1 MERYVIVIPADE
13 EQKARLVRCDDGDTC
28 KLETL
33 QTLVGGPIETAE
45 SCLAANWAREDV
57 DSIQLIVNEEG
68 LLQELPFNERAT
80 DLYQYRYMSGIVG
93 TAVLMAAMVTAIGA
107 LLVSSGI
114 EHSANGWEM
123 LGWAAAAL
131 VLLAAALAM
140 LGLGSCAD
148 KESRKGNKAHKAPA
162 DTVKPKS
169 RRKAG

>member
-1 MERYVIVIPADE
+1 MKL
-13 EQKARLVRCDDGDTC
+13 KAT
-28 KLETL
+28 
-33 QTLVGGPIETAE
+33 I
-45 SCLAANWAREDV
+45 
-57 DSIQLIVNEEG
+57 
-68 LLQELPFNERAT
+68 RAS
-80 DLYQYRYMSGIVG
+80 LWY
-93 TAVLMAAMVTAIGA
+93 MAAMVTAIGA

-131 VLLAAALAM
+131 VLLAGEIYAPGAALAM
-140 LGLGSCAD
+140 LGLGCCAD

>member
-1 MERYVIVIPADE
+1 MAVMERCGLTVTCIIRAMTMTKSVLSVSIPLMFGVVVI
-13 EQKARLVRCDDGDTC
+13 
-28 KLETL
+28 
-33 QTLVGGPIETAE
+33 
-45 SCLAANWAREDV
+45 
-57 DSIQLIVNEEG
+57 
-68 LLQELPFNERAT
+68 
-80 DLYQYRYMSGIVG
+80 SGQGNAIRWWY
-93 TAVLMAAMVTAIGA
+93 MAAMVTAIGA

-140 LGLGSCAD
+140 LGLGCCAD